1 MKTNLS
7 GSAYVGAI
15 SEFMD
20 AKNTLKATA
29 ETKRTG
35 IGPRPS
41 KGGLKKLMY
50 IRDYLSPSKEIGP
63 RVLG

>member
-20 AKNTLKATA
+20 ANNTLKATA

-41 KGGLKKLMY
+41 KGGLKKL
-50 IRDYLSPSKEIGP
+50 ISTRDYLSPSKDMGP
-63 RVLG
+63 KVLW